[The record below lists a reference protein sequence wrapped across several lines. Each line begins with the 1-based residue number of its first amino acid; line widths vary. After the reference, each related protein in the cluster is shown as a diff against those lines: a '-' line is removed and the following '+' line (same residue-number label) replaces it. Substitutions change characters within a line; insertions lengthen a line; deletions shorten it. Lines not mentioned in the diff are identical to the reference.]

1 MPLAQYPKTIGH
13 PGHISYS
20 SLSQWAECGEKWRL
34 SHGYH
39 AQHHTWYATIAGS
52 AIHHITEQY
61 DLHLYNP
68 AEYPAL
74 PDKLASFKNI
84 FDTQVAL
91 AKSEGTEIK
100 PSGRICKNM
109 CESGGPHKKDYDW
122 WMVYGPTFVNRWKTW
137 RRNHPEYIT
146 AILDGKPGIEYPVET
161 TLQDGTQI
169 VGYIDRIFTDTDTGE
184 TFILDLKTGRLP
196 ADSMQL
202 HTYRY
207 MLAQQNIHVT
217 KGMFWTPATSRN
229 DNKSPTQGTS
239 TELYDLDNNT
249 YRHVSS
255 MYSQA
260 MKGISQ
266 GIFVPHVT
274 TLCKGCPVQDACWAV
289 NGKNSYR
296 YPIESTVQPPETDN
310 KEKDTK

>member
-1 MPLAQYPKTIGH
+1 MSLAKTTSTIRH

-52 AIHHITEQY
+52 VIHQLTEQY
-61 DLHLYNP
+61 DLHLHNP
-68 AEYPAL
+68 DEYPAL

-84 FDTQVAL
+84 FATQVAL
-91 AKSEGTEIK
+91 VESEGTDIK
-100 PSGRICKNM
+100 PSGRVCKNV
-109 CESGGPHKKDYDW
+109 CESGGPNKKDYDW
-122 WMVYGPTFVNRWKTW
+122 WMHYGPIFLDRWKTW
-137 RRNHPEYIT
+137 RSNHPEYIT
-146 AILDGKPGIEYPVET
+146 ATIDGEPGIEYPVET
-161 TLQDGTQI
+161 LLNDDTKI
-169 VGYIDRIFTDTDTGE
+169 VGYIDRIFTNTNTGE
-184 TFILDLKTGRLP
+184 TFILDIKTGRLP

-207 MLAQQNIHVT
+207 MLAQHSIDVM
-217 KGMFWTPATSRN
+217 KGMFWTPATTKGDEQSVE
-229 DNKSPTQGTS
+229 QGTA
-239 TELYDLDNNT
+239 TELIDLDNDT

-274 TLCKGCPVQDACWAV
+274 ALCKGCPVKDSCWAV
-289 NGKNSYR
+289 NGANSYR
-296 YPIESTVQPPETDN
+296 YPIESVVQPPEADN
-310 KEKDTK
+310 KEKENK

>member
-1 MPLAQYPKTIGH
+1 MYKRQ
-13 PGHISYS
+13 
-20 SLSQWAECGEKWRL
+20 
-34 SHGYH
+34 
-39 AQHHTWYATIAGS
+39 
-52 AIHHITEQY
+52 
-61 DLHLYNP
+61 
-68 AEYPAL
+68 
-74 PDKLASFKNI
+74 
-84 FDTQVAL
+84 
-91 AKSEGTEIK
+91 
-100 PSGRICKNM
+100 
-109 CESGGPHKKDYDW
+109 
-122 WMVYGPTFVNRWKTW
+122 
-137 RRNHPEYIT
+137 
-146 AILDGKPGIEYPVET
+146 ILDGKPGIEYPVET
-161 TLQDGTQI
+161 ILDDDTKI

-207 MLAQQNIHVT
+207 MLNQHGIHVT
-217 KGMFWTPATSRN
+217 KGMFWTPATTKGDEQSVE
-229 DNKSPTQGTS
+229 QGTS

-274 TLCKGCPVQDACWAV
+274 TLCKGCPVRDACWAV

-296 YPIESTVQPPETDN
+296 YPIETTVQPPQTDS
-310 KEKDTK
+310 KEKENT

>member
-1 MPLAQYPKTIGH
+1 
-13 PGHISYS
+13 
-20 SLSQWAECGEKWRL
+20 
-34 SHGYH
+34 
-39 AQHHTWYATIAGS
+39 
-52 AIHHITEQY
+52 
-61 DLHLYNP
+61 
-68 AEYPAL
+68 
-74 PDKLASFKNI
+74 
-84 FDTQVAL
+84 
-91 AKSEGTEIK
+91 
-100 PSGRICKNM
+100 M
-109 CESGGPHKKDYDW
+109 CESGGPHKKDYNW
-122 WMVYGPTFVNRWKTW
+122 WMIYGPTFVDRWKNW

-146 AILDGKPGIEYPVET
+146 AVIDGQPGIEYPVET
-161 TLQDGTQI
+161 TLQDGTTI
-169 VGYIDRIFTDTDTGE
+169 VGYIDRVFTDTNTGE

-207 MLAQQNIHVT
+207 MLNQHGNDVT

-229 DNKSPTQGTS
+229 DDKSPTQGTS

-274 TLCKGCPVQDACWAV
+274 TLCKGCPVKDACWAV
-289 NGKNSYR
+289 NGKDAYR
-296 YPIESTVQPPETDN
+296 YPIETTITAPTEEG
-310 KEKDTK
+310 KEHQ

>member
-1 MPLAQYPKTIGH
+1 MPLAQKPSTIGH

-20 SLSQWAECGEKWRL
+20 SLTQWAECGEKWRL

-52 AIHHITEQY
+52 AIHHITEQH
-61 DLHLYNP
+61 DLHLYSP
-68 AEYPAL
+68 TEYPAL
-74 PDKLASFKNI
+74 PDKLSSFKNV
-84 FDTQVAL
+84 FDTQIAL
-91 AKSEGTEIK
+91 VKEEGTQIK

-109 CESGGPHKKDYDW
+109 CETGGPNKKDYDW
-122 WMVYGPTFVNRWKTW
+122 WMHHGPIFVDRWKQW
-137 RRNHPEYIT
+137 RTNHPQYHT
-146 AILDGKPGIEYPVET
+146 AVLDGQPGIEYPVET
-161 TLQDGTQI
+161 TLPDGTKI
-169 VGYIDRIFTDTDTGE
+169 VGYIDRVFTDTNTGE

-196 ADSMQL
+196 VDAMQL

-207 MLAQQNIHVT
+207 MLAQNGIQVT
-217 KGMFWTPATSRN
+217 KGMFWTPASTKTDKQSA
-229 DNKSPTQGTS
+229 KQGTA

-260 MKGISQ
+260 MKGISE

-274 TLCKGCPVQDACWAV
+274 ALCKGCPVRDACWAV
-289 NGKNSYR
+289 NGKDAYR
-296 YPIESTVQPPETDN
+296 YPIQTTITPPT
-310 KEKDTK
+310 EKDEENQ